1 MTQERGKITMIKE
14 KILGCWKL
22 VSYEFRSA
30 DGQIFPQW
38 GRDPIGLAIID
49 KSGYMSVQIMR
60 RDRPLLAG
68 KSSTPEE
75 IKAAF
80 QGYTAYFGPYQV
92 NEKEG
97 TFSTRVEGAVIPDWV
112 GGEQFRYAEVSE
124 TQLVFRTPPV
134 RVGKVKAVG
143 RLVWEKIGELGG

>member
-1 MTQERGKITMIKE
+1 MATLSER
-14 KILGCWKL
+14 ILGCWRL
-22 VSYEFRSA
+22 VSYEFKSA
-30 DGQIFPQW
+30 DGQVFQQW
-38 GRDPIGLAIID
+38 GKDPIGLAIID

-68 KSSTPEE
+68 KSPAPEA

-92 NEKEG
+92 NEKDG

-112 GGEQFRYAEVSE
+112 GGEQFRYAEVSD
-124 TQLVFRTPPV
+124 TQVVFRTPPV
-134 RVGKVKAVG
+134 RVGKTEAVG
-143 RLVWEKIGELGG
+143 RLVWEKIK